1 MELSRLVAAMRGVK
15 NKRRSYIMNRSPM
28 EKLNPMNWAYQH
40 RVAAGILGG
49 ALTVGAAFGIAGH
62 SEAQAPVVPA
72 AVTETTGHVCN
83 TIVKICPTTTEGQP
97 APTDSIKVTTSAPTT
112 SESTTT
118 TSEVTTTTRPTTTTT
133 EIITTTTTTPNVTV
147 TTTPGGSTTEVP
159 TPTTGPNQSVPQHT
173 N

>member
-1 MELSRLVAAMRGVK
+1 
-15 NKRRSYIMNRSPM
+15 MNRSPM

-83 TIVKICPTTTEGQP
+83 TIVRVCPSTTEGQP

-112 SESTTT
+112 SESTTST
-118 TSEVTTTTRPTTTTT
+118 TNRVTTTTNTLPPTSIVVTTSTTEGTTTTT
-133 EIITTTTTTPNVTV
+133 F
-147 TTTPGGSTTEVP
+147 PGTTEVP